1 MSLLKGGPNGL
12 MERKDTLIDKG
23 IIKPEAVFGNVL
35 HDIPLWKDPQHP
47 EEHEL
52 PEFVVRCVQKIEQ
65 MGSTVGIYRVNGDAA
80 VVQSIR

>member
-1 MSLLKGGPNGL
+1 MSLLKGGPVEL
-12 MERKDTLIDKG
+12 RERKDTLIDKG
-23 IIKPEAVFGNVL
+23 ILKREAVFGNVL
-35 HDIPLWKDPQHP
+35 NDIPLRNDPQHP

-52 PEFVVRCVQKIEQ
+52 PEFVVRCVHKIEQ